1 LPLFLAPLQAR
12 ILPVGTT
19 HRDPAAKLRDRLA
32 GEGFR
37 ADVDDRDETLGKR
50 IREAELEKVPDVVV
64 WGDRESDEA
73 LAVRRHGGEQ
83 ISLSLEALLDELR
96 AAAKL

>member
-1 LPLFLAPLQAR
+1 
-12 ILPVGTT
+12 
-19 HRDPAAKLRDRLA
+19 
-32 GEGFR
+32 
-37 ADVDDRDETLGKR
+37 
-50 IREAELEKVPDVVV
+50 VPYVVV